1 MDLTPIIEA
10 LRKAT
15 RLCRDVQHNSLRSL
29 DKYSKDKNSKEP
41 VTMADYGSQAL
52 LCRAIQQHFPD
63 DAIISEEAGSQFM
76 TLTNPELRAQV
87 MNLLTDILDVN
98 VTQDDVVSWLDFGKG
113 IQAKRTWVID
123 PIDGTKGFINL
134 RHYVIAVGI
143 VEDGQ
148 PTGGLMAAPAYGDGV
163 SGYDDGG
170 MIFVAQ
176 DGKASKM
183 PIAGGDAQPIVVSDK
198 TDDLHIVQSFEKQHA
213 SKSRMAIVRENAGMA
228 DAKVS
233 ELDSME
239 KYALVATGDAD
250 AYLRLP
256 NLNNNRPHM
265 AWDHAAG
272 VAIVQAAGGMA
283 TDVDGSPLIFS
294 DGQIMPNRGMLVSNG
309 KVHAR
314 LVAATQEL
322 LISENS

>member
-87 MNLLTDILDVN
+87 VNLLTDILDVN